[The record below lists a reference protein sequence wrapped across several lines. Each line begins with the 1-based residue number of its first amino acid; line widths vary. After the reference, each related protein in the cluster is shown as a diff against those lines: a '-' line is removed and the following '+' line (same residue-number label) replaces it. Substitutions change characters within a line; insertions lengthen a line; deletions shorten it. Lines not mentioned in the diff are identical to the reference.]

1 MRIVI
6 ESGLARSSLSSG
18 LAIVVKH
25 RCSNLRFVNMELER
39 SVHMDAGMQ
48 SAVGV
53 PISILDDLRNP
64 TVKAL
69 NGP

>member
-1 MRIVI
+1 MV
-6 ESGLARSSLSSG
+6 A
-18 LAIVVKH
+18 KH